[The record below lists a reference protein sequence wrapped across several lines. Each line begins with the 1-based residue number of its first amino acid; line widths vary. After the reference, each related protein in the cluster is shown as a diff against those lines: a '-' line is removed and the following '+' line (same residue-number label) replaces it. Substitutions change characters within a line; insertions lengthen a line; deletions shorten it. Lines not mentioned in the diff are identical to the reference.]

1 MIISHRY
8 KYLFIEIPDT
18 ASTSISMELRE
29 FYSGEPILRKHAN
42 YFEFQKI
49 ASNREKQYFVFTVLR
64 NPLDRVIN
72 SYLRY
77 LHNQGF
83 WQYKTKRDYLLNNID
98 VISKRQIKIFNYVQK
113 KDINFEDYIR
123 KVFYHSFP
131 FVGMINLCKP
141 YCNFIIRFERINEG
155 FSHVLKLLEIPQ
167 IRPLPHQNPT
177 LNKENDS
184 SYYNECS
191 IDYFIKIFGPF
202 MLEWKYK
209 FPKSWSSK
217 KIHNI
222 DMLKYNFAKH
232 FSLYYAKLTTVG
244 FLKKFKLI
252 RDVLGF

>member
-8 KYLFIEIPDT
+8 KYLFIEIPNT

-64 NPLDRVIN
+64 NPLDRVI
-72 SYLRY
+72 SFYLTN
-77 LHNQGF
+77 LHNQGY
-83 WQYKTKRDYLLNNID
+83 WQYKTKRDFLLNNME
-98 VISKRQIKIFNYVQK
+98 VLPKLQIKIFNYVQK
-113 KDINFEDYIR
+113 KDITFEDFLRKIR
-123 KVFYHSFP
+123 FYSFP

-141 YCNFIIRFERINEG
+141 FCNFIIRFERLNED

-177 LNKENDS
+177 LKKENDFND
-184 SYYNECS
+184 YYECS
-191 IDYFIKIFGPF
+191 INYIIKIFGPF

-217 KIHNI
+217 KIHII
-222 DMLKYNFAKH
+222 DILKYNFAKRLS
-232 FSLYYAKLTTVG
+232 FYYAKLTTVG
-244 FLKKFKLI
+244 FLKKFKFI
-252 RDVLGF
+252 RDVIGF